1 MANKNDCRRA
11 ASNKSRASCAQVRMR
26 KLRARNQQDSLPKAE
41 RCRFLNKPQL
51 STAARR
57 ISPATDRNTIPGTAA
72 RFRRYCQSRLSEAR
86 RRRFCSWRT
95 SLRSSD
101 GQSRGETVR
110 GPTSLPVDQLPQQ
123 AAQALSRLSH
133 SGHRWKVFSLAPP
146 PVGGCLYLVANQCVE
161 IICHLPAPTPC
172 DFPKIESNCDSL
184 KEATDESNMGA

>member
-1 MANKNDCRRA
+1 MSLDLFMNDACPKCRKLIKMTA
-11 ASNKSRASCAQVRMR
+11 VEPHPTNHGLAVAQVRMR

-101 GQSRGETVR
+101 GQSRGESVR

-133 SGHRWKVFSLAPP
+133 SGHRGESIQLGA
-146 PVGGCLYLVANQCVE
+146 AASRR
-161 IICHLPAPTPC
+161 LPLLGSQTW
-172 DFPKIESNCDSL
+172 
-184 KEATDESNMGA
+184 